1 MMRIDEI
8 SKAAAY
14 NKPVPKYASAPEM
27 LLYLSL
33 KALYAEFKKGYISK
47 ADAADTKAQ
56 IVAKCEE
63 HDKMHSAWCSDHK
76 ERQEYIRKA
85 GTLLSDIEKEQDIK
99 SAAFIAFEVIGRMTG
114 DENFIKRQRK
124 KWEKE

>member
-1 MMRIDEI
+1 MRVDEI

-14 NKPVPKYASAPEM
+14 NKPAPKYASAPET

-33 KALYAEFKKGYISK
+33 KALYADFKKGYIDKQS
-47 ADAADTKAQ
+47 AADTKVR

-63 HDKMHSAWCSDHK
+63 HDKAYTEWRADHK
-76 ERQEYIRKA
+76 ERQECIRKV

-99 SAAFIAFEVIGRMTG
+99 SAAFMAFMAIGRMTG
-114 DENFIKRQRK
+114 DENFAKRQSK
-124 KWEKE
+124 KWEK

>member
-1 MMRIDEI
+1 MRVDEI

-14 NKPVPKYASAPEM
+14 NKPAPKGATAPEK

-33 KALYAEFKKGYISK
+33 KNLYADFKKGYISK

-63 HDKMHSAWCSDHK
+63 HNKMYSEWCTDHK
-76 ERQEYIRKA
+76 ERQECIRKA
-85 GTLLSDIEKEQDIK
+85 GTLLSDIEKEHDIVK
-99 SAAFIAFEVIGRMTG
+99 AAFIAFEVIGLMTG
-114 DENFIKRQRK
+114 DEGFLERQRRK
-124 KWEKE
+124 YVR